1 MSCTC
6 QNNECGSCDSCFS
19 GITIP
24 VGPKGDKGDPG
35 NDGAQG
41 IQGIQGPAGAD
52 SVVPGPQGPQG
63 IQGIQGIQGDPGDP
77 GAEGPQGPQG
87 IQGPQGL
94 PGLDGAIGATGPT
107 GPTGATGPAGIFFNS
122 QALGTPAQAIP
133 AAETLI
139 TGMSLTAGQ
148 GDGNYMVSYNILFDN
163 GIPDYIKIK
172 VAGIVVDDVSI
183 DSAGNTGGRY
193 YQYSRLVVLP
203 VIDGDSIEVFTED
216 GAASLDV
223 LDFAFSAYKLG

>member
-63 IQGIQGIQGDPGDP
+63 IQGVQGIQGDPGDP

-94 PGLDGAIGATGPT
+94 PGLDGAIGATGA
-107 GPTGATGPAGIFFNS
+107 TGATGPSGIFFNS

-216 GAASLDV
+216 GAVSLDV